1 MEIRVVVMIY
11 NELLQ
16 SYGIS
21 VGVKQKTLKDVFR
34 PIKKIYTVYI
44 YIYVFPVTQPSVN
57 FGFQP

>member
-21 VGVKQKTLKDVFR
+21 LGVKQKTLKDVFR
-34 PIKKIYTVYI
+34 PIKKKILYI
-44 YIYVFPVTQPSVN
+44 YMC
-57 FGFQP
+57 FQLPNHL

>member
-44 YIYVFPVTQPSVN
+44 YVFPVTQPSVN

>member
-34 PIKKIYTVYI
+34 PIKKKQKL